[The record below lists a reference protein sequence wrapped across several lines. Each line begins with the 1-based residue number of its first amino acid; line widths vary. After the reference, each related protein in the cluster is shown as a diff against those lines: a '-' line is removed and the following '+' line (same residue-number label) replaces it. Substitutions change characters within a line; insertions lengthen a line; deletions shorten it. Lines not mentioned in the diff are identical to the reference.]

1 MDKLGLVV
9 DQREGLVLKAGED
22 EMNTYLLK
30 LCTMITTY
38 TRYNNNSIVGKLDYR
53 NTTDNET
60 VKDC

>member
-38 TRYNNNSIVGKLDYR
+38 TRYNNN
-53 NTTDNET
+53 
-60 VKDC
+60 